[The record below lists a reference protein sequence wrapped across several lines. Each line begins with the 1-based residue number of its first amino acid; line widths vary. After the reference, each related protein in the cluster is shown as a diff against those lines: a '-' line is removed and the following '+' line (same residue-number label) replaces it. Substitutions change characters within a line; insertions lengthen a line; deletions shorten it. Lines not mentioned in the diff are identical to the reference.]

1 MKSLTLILIVA
12 LISVSRAVVLTPLKS
27 FGATTIYRTQT
38 KVNCGKGK
46 MDIDADGSPHAYHPN
61 GSPPGLDY
69 LANAGSPGNWWGI
82 ATDNQKSSGNPVVQD
97 SSDPAPGFY
106 VATTALIDTSKSW
119 KNPLAY
125 VNSETGV

>member
-27 FGATTIYRTQT
+27 FGTTTVYRTQNT
-38 KVNCGKGK
+38 VNCAKGK
-46 MDIDADGSPHAYHPN
+46 LGIDADGSPHAYHPN

-69 LANAGSPGNWWGI
+69 LANAGKPGNWYGI
-82 ATDNQKSSGNPVVQD
+82 VTDNQKASGNPVVQG

-106 VATTALIDTSKSW
+106 ISSTAL
-119 KNPLAY
+119 
-125 VNSETGV
+125 